1 MNQKT
6 FAKNL
11 SKLQK
16 STESL
21 SVELMRLN
29 KRVVSLT
36 NKTIDLVNL
45 LATELETPERIAP
58 LVGIPINPK
67 TKQFVN
73 LPNRI
78 NRDLYAHRDHRITNK
93 ELLSLYSDFNLHI
106 VKLTGALKAQGI
118 IAMNSEVMK
127 VGKYSAR
134 AYKILD
140 NQKTKE

>member
-45 LATELETPERIAP
+45 LATELETGNTGENS
-58 LVGIPINPK
+58 PIS
-67 TKQFVN
+67 
-73 LPNRI
+73 R
-78 NRDLYAHRDHRITNK
+78 
-93 ELLSLYSDFNLHI
+93 YSDKSKNETI
-106 VKLTGALKAQGI
+106 C
-118 IAMNSEVMK
+118 
-127 VGKYSAR
+127 
-134 AYKILD
+134 
-140 NQKTKE
+140 